1 MFDISAVTTK
11 ELFPPRHHSSIL
23 PKCSESTVS
32 RPGYWL
38 FSWNRGFC
46 KSAVEKQHTWTTG
59 EKHENRAWS
68 ANVESE
74 PTAAKGANK
83 KLAGMPH
90 PYLRL
95 PCIKTFLK
103 GTVSDKRLYALYTKQ
118 LVLDPAAV
126 ASIHRI
132 TPSHHASIPSNSRE
146 SCKCTP

>member
-1 MFDISAVTTK
+1 MLSPPKSCFPQDTTVPSCRSAEKAPLVDLGTD
-11 ELFPPRHHSSIL
+11 
-23 PKCSESTVS
+23 
-32 RPGYWL
+32 Y
-38 FSWNRGFC
+38 
-46 KSAVEKQHTWTTG
+46 SAGIEVFAQMLWKNN
-59 EKHENRAWS
+59 KHEQVVKNMRIAHDS
-68 ANVESE
+68 QMFKVNQLLRRGQ
-74 PTAAKGANK
+74 TK

-90 PYLRL
+90 PHLRL

-132 TPSHHASIPSNSRE
+132 TPSHNASIPSNSRE